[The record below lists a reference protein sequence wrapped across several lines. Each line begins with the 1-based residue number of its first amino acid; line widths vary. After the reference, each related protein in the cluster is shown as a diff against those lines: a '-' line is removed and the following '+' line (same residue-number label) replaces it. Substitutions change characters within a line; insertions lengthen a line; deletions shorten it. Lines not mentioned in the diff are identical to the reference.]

1 MSISAYCQQV
11 SKLLC
16 AVNSV
21 LERHRAQDTT
31 PAKAPEWDKS
41 GLLVPAGNLF
51 ITPQDWTAF
60 HDDINKAFG
69 QRTGI
74 LQAAMRAATRSTL
87 DPDIRK
93 RIKAVDKALR
103 NYRLFTL
110 AEGGTLLDWLR
121 ASGAMNDAQKGLAH
135 FA

>member
-51 ITPQDWTAF
+51 ITPQDWAAF
-60 HDDINKAFG
+60 HDDIDNEFLP
-69 QRTGI
+69 RTGI
-74 LQAAMRAATRSTL
+74 LQAAMRAAISSTL
-87 DPDIRK
+87 DEGIRQ
-93 RIKAVDKALR
+93 RIKDVNKALR
-103 NYRLFTL
+103 NYRLFAL

-121 ASGAMNDAQKGLAH
+121 ASGAMNDAQEGLAP